1 MLGFLSGGTCGFT
14 FRIPKT
20 AAGETGI
27 LNNSQTK
34 PRLKNRRNKAVR
46 IPDIC
51 TRYNLE
57 MRHTRDLEKKK
68 LYTRMRSLE

>member
-14 FRIPKT
+14 LIIPKT

-27 LNNSQTK
+27 LNNSQTNAL
-34 PRLKNRRNKAVR
+34 LKNRRNKTTR

-51 TRYNLE
+51 TR
-57 MRHTRDLEKKK
+57 
-68 LYTRMRSLE
+68 

>member
-27 LNNSQTK
+27 LNNSQTNAI
-34 PRLKNRRNKAVR
+34 LKNRRNKTTR
-46 IPDIC
+46 IPISVPVNIWREDIP
-51 TRYNLE
+51 
-57 MRHTRDLEKKK
+57 KI
-68 LYTRMRSLE
+68 